1 MELKNIFN
9 KESILNRA
17 KENWDYKDKENRIKS
32 SHKYKHI
39 FDKTKILWTDWSEEL
54 TILMNIKDG
63 MSKLEDLTGDS
74 EDAVVIGALLENID
88 DSKLINKSSSQ
99 NVANKIVSNLT
110 DGKITSVSKHENGW
124 EYTFETLIDQ
134 LNGGN

>member
-39 FDKTKILWTDWSEEL
+39 FDKTKILLTDWSEEFDKL
-54 TILMNIKDG
+54 TKKQQNLLIKGELIRTYDALPNHDKTKIKNDFGLSQFSSKWFKLPPSDKKIL
-63 MSKLEDLTGDS
+63 LHH
-74 EDAVVIGALLENID
+74 VI
-88 DSKLINKSSSQ
+88 
-99 NVANKIVSNLT
+99 
-110 DGKITSVSKHENGW
+110 
-124 EYTFETLIDQ
+124 
-134 LNGGN
+134 